1 MGATAQRL
9 QDMKRSVRRTG
20 KSSIAAFQIEFDS
33 SPLND
38 AIKKL
43 NSASEVNAV
52 QVLEERIV
60 PKVMQFLTNEVK
72 SRTPID
78 LGHLHD
84 AISYKIVRYDSTG
97 VVVGIVGVDPKYFDT
112 VTRIS
117 RKDLEE
123 KTAERADRKRGIKIG
138 DVLRKERKVGQPYQ
152 AKIRPGKYFHLVELG
167 HALKGG
173 KGVQPATH
181 FFQNAIDANREHAS
195 EIFVSEIESVL
206 LEAVQ

>member
-1 MGATAQRL
+1 MGTTAQRL
-9 QDMKRSVRRTG
+9 KDMKRSVRKTG
-20 KSSIAAFQIEFDS
+20 KSSVSAFQIEFDS
-33 SPLND
+33 SPLNE

-52 QVLEERIV
+52 QVMEERIV

-97 VVVGIVGVDPKYFDT
+97 VVVGIVGVDSRYFDT

-117 RKDLEE
+117 RKDAEE
-123 KTAERADRKRGIKIG
+123 RTAKKTSRKSGIKKG
-138 DVLRKERKVGQPYQ
+138 DVLREERKIGQPYQ

-173 KGVQPATH
+173 KGVQPPTH
-181 FFQNAIDANREHAS
+181 FFQKAIDANRGKVS
-195 EIFVSEIESVL
+195 EIFIDEIESVL
-206 LEAVQ
+206 SEVEK